1 MSLSRIGKRPI
12 VIPTGA
18 QVAVAGDGATVTVKG
33 PKGQLSTTLPMVQ
46 AKVQGAEVRL
56 EPTGETPQHKACH
69 GLSRALLQNMVVGVS
84 TGHKRGLLITGT
96 GYKAEVAGQ
105 VLTLSLG
112 FSHPV
117 IFDVPK
123 SIKVAVESKGTEV
136 QLECADKELLGQV
149 AAKLRS
155 FRPPEPYKG
164 KGVRYADEVIRRKA
178 GKAGKK

>member
-1 MSLSRIGKRPI
+1 MSFSRIGKRP
-12 VIPTGA
+12 VAVPAGS
-18 QVAVAGDGATVTVKG
+18 QVAIGADGATVTVKG
-33 PKGQLSTTLPMVQ
+33 PKGQLSSTLPLVK
-46 AKVQGAEVRL
+46 ATVQGAEVRL
-56 EPTGETPQHKACH
+56 EPTGDTPQHKACH

-84 TGHKRGLLITGT
+84 TGHKRGLVITGT
-96 GYKAEVAGQ
+96 GYKAELAGQ
-105 VLTLSLG
+105 TLTLSLG

-117 IFDVPK
+117 VFDVPK
-123 SIKVAVESKGTEV
+123 TIKVAVENKGTEV